1 VCSVSVLTVISLI
14 SLRESRSIE
23 AVPLYAAR
31 IEDLGPGDFVK
42 IDCAGC
48 GHTALLAPAFLSGL
62 GLGARHRV
70 LNLQEHVGVV
80 VDDPPHLML
89 FSSERILGTARHRPR
104 KEPRRRRETL
114 YADHSRPNCI
124 S

>member
-14 SLRESRSIE
+14 SLRESSSIE

-80 VDDPPHLML
+80 EDPPHLML